1 MRHPL
6 ELKSPATSPT
16 WVSRHRAR
24 RTCTCSDRFGA
35 SRGQPWNPKK
45 AWWRSRWR
53 KASTL
58 INYIILYYL
67 YIYICISSSIA
78 NWKYCMITPCWDLF
92 FTKLVW
98 LRCRLPGSIF
108 CCFDPHMNS
117 APEMGHKPMTL
128 PYFWWASHLC
138 LMVNYSNQFKLY
150 MIIPPISNH
159 SYP

>member
-35 SRGQPWNPKK
+35 SQGQPWNLKK

-53 KASTL
+53 KTSTL
-58 INYIILYYL
+58 ISYIILSIY
-67 YIYICISSSIA
+67 YIYVCISSIA
-78 NWKYCMITPCWDLF
+78 NWKYCFITLSWDIFYEVGLTSVPVTRF
-92 FTKLVW
+92 DLLL
-98 LRCRLPGSIF
+98 LRSSYEFSSRDGSQ
-108 CCFDPHMNS
+108 
-117 APEMGHKPMTL
+117 AMTL
-128 PYFWWASHLC
+128 PYFWWVSSHLC